1 MSVAPRRIQ
10 CSQCR
15 KDFPPTFRICP
26 NCGSILSAD
35 TAPSKTKASPQLTV
49 PMQTAKL
56 QTNAQ
61 IPINTQSH
69 NQTQQIKAGA
79 HNAMQRQWTLAPNA
93 PWRRYAARILDLNV
107 NGFLMVAFLG
117 FAFYLL
123 APAQADEFFQYL
135 SKPEGHVISYIATPL
150 AATLL
155 TGLVIGMTGS
165 SLGKLIF
172 GIQVSRH
179 DGSPIGIANGL
190 NRDLTI
196 WLKGIALG
204 IPFINLV
211 TLIACHQRLKYAGST
226 SWDEGKYTISY
237 RPTGTTQ
244 YLLNF
249 LGILLI
255 ITTTV
260 ALYAFAAVE

>member
-1 MSVAPRRIQ
+1 MTGASTRIQ
-10 CSQCR
+10 CNQCKR
-15 KDFPPTFRICP
+15 EFQPNFRICP
-26 NCGSILSAD
+26 NCGSVLSAD

-49 PMQTAKL
+49 PIQTAQKTTKL
-56 QTNAQ
+56 QT
-61 IPINTQSH
+61 PINMQSH
-69 NQTQQIKAGA
+69 TQNQQIRAGA

-123 APAQADEFFQYL
+123 APAQADEFFKYFL
-135 SKPEGHVISYIATPL
+135 KPEGRVIGYIASAL

-172 GIQVSRH
+172 GIQVSKH
-179 DGSPIGIANGL
+179 DGSTIGIANGIS
-190 NRDLTI
+190 RDLTI

-204 IPFINLV
+204 IPFVSLV

-226 SWDEGKYTISY
+226 SWDENKYTISY

-255 ITTTV
+255 VATTV
-260 ALYAFAAVE
+260 ALYASAAIK